1 MKRIKTNQDV
11 LITIEVMATTSMTE
25 GIIIL
30 INFRRESN
38 VLESAENEFFQ
49 DFFTFQWIAKVSIFF
64 RMNSPPAYHDSNL
77 HGSGNGIMGMS

>member
-1 MKRIKTNQDV
+1 MKHIKTNQDV
-11 LITIEVMATTSMTE
+11 LITIEVMATTFMIE

-49 DFFTFQWIAKVSIFF
+49 DFFTFQ
-64 RMNSPPAYHDSNL
+64 
-77 HGSGNGIMGMS
+77 